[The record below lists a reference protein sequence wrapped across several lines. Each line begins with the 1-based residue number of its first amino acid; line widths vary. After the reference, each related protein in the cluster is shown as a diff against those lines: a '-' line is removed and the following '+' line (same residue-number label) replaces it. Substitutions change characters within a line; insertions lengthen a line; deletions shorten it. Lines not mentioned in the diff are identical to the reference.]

1 MFEIITSNFWIVLIV
16 VTCAN
21 AVYFRIRSQANID
34 TDSSLA
40 EGYSKLFKGYLIW
53 MNIPWVVMGVGCTV
67 GGVPSVWH
75 YFNPQDGNP
84 YVLAWHGSVFLLWI
98 LGTYWLF
105 LKGGAETLV
114 KHPGAVQFTSPL
126 GGKDISSP
134 VMIKLLWCVCLLGG
148 IIGVAMMWTQ
158 DIAIPK

>member
-1 MFEIITSNFWIVLIV
+1 MFEIITNNFWIVLIV

-21 AVYFRIRSQANID
+21 AVYFKKRSQANID
-34 TDSSLA
+34 ADSSLS

-84 YVLAWHGSVFLLWI
+84 YVLAWFGSVFLLWI
-98 LGTYWLF
+98 LGTYWVF

-114 KHPGAVQFTSPL
+114 RHPGIIKFNSPLGSKDITSPL
-126 GGKDISSP
+126 
-134 VMIKLLWCVCLLGG
+134 MIKLLWCVCLLGG
-148 IIGVAMMWTQ
+148 IFGVVFMWIQTT
-158 DIAIPK
+158 PTP